1 MIHVFRN
8 EDGRWE
14 GWTDTDVRQGDGR
27 CIGCSATK
35 REALKEAANE
45 LWAVLGGCLGLLIKE
60 KEGA

>member
-14 GWTDTDVRQGDGR
+14 VWTDTDVRQGDGR

-35 REALKEAANE
+35 REALKEATNE
-45 LWAVLGGCLGLLIKE
+45 LWADLEVCLGQLIEE